1 MVAAT
6 HGTLRK
12 LHANELLAT
21 GYIRAMFKDVALARE
36 LERTEGVV
44 AASFA
49 DARRKL
55 LPAQHSEWRD
65 VGGAIAI
72 YAGADSPMTQTFGLG
87 MTGPATSAHLDAL
100 EGFFSEH
107 GAPTNHEVSPLAG
120 VATSALLVGRGY
132 VPIEHSSVLVREL
145 TAADEATATSTLR
158 VRVMEEADRERWID
172 ASVEGW
178 SGDGSMPA
186 DVMRDIAELASHNAA
201 LVHVLVESEGRVI
214 ATGSVGIC
222 GRVALLAGAS
232 TVPSARGRGAQ
243 NAAQAARFVEARRR
257 GCSLAMIVTEPGSTS
272 QRNAERRGFEIAY
285 TRTKWQR
292 AVLRAS

>member
-1 MVAAT
+1 
-6 HGTLRK
+6 
-12 LHANELLAT
+12 
-21 GYIRAMFKDVALARE
+21 MFKDAALARE
-36 LERTEGVV
+36 LERTEGTV

-49 DARRKL
+49 DARRRVR
-55 LPAQHSEWRD
+55 PAQHSEWRE

-87 MTGPATSAHLDAL
+87 MTEPATPAQLDSL
-100 EGFFSEH
+100 ESFFRAH

-120 VATSALLVGRGY
+120 VATSALLVARGY

-145 TAADEATATSTLR
+145 TVADESAAPSGLR
-158 VRVMEEADRERWID
+158 VRIMEEADRTAWID

-178 SGDGSMPA
+178 SGDGAIPA
-186 DVMRDIAELASHNAA
+186 EVMRELAELASHNGAM
-201 LVHVLVESEGRVI
+201 VHVLVESEGRVI
-214 ATGSVGIC
+214 STASLGIC

-243 NAAQAARFVEARRR
+243 VAGQAARFAVARQR
-257 GCSLAMIVTEPGSTS
+257 GCSIAMIVTEPGTTS
-272 QRNAERRGFEIAY
+272 QRNAERRGFAVAY

-292 AVLRAS
+292 AHDLGVVV